1 MLIINKT
8 KKMNNLVFINTNF
21 FLIPFFLSFMFYYLA
36 VDLKYGTF
44 FIFRFLNT
52 PLFIVNIMFFILFM
66 LIFQIL
72 DFNISVN
79 EEVILNIDNNNNI
92 PEVNVGENATV
103 NVNNPRFSAS
113 FNSMDRVAA
122 AISATG
128 GASAGLGVAKY
139 IGGTSVQKAAAG
151 IGTMVG
157 IQATTYIM
165 SYFLN
170 SGLSNNNNV
179 NKLIDLMVISNNNT
193 NSVLNNYPLG
203 ALSQVNTLLALS
215 ILFLYLI
222 GSIYVGRYVVKIN
235 YTKYFPNNKIGKV
248 LDFLLSRYIKL
259 WSKSSNYLLLFSYIV
274 LLISIIICKIDLHT
288 IISYYS

>member
-1 MLIINKT
+1 
-8 KKMNNLVFINTNF
+8 
-21 FLIPFFLSFMFYYLA
+21 MFYYLA

-259 WSKSSNYLLLFSYIV
+259 
-274 LLISIIICKIDLHT
+274 
-288 IISYYS
+288 